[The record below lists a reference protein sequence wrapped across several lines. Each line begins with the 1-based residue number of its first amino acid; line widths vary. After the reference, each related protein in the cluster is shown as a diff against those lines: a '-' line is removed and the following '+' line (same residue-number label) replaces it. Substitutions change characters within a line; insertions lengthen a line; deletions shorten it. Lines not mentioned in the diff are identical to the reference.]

1 MNEEKKKKKLSF
13 LSRIIFFFNSVF
25 AALLLL
31 SYILPY
37 AVPKSFPILSVL
49 SLLVPV
55 FIIINFFFMLFW
67 ILNVRRQFLVSF
79 VVLIIGYSHVTSLYK
94 FSKNTSKAT
103 ENSIS
108 VMSYN
113 VRLFNIYEWLKE
125 SHVDKKIVDLVHAEF
140 PDIIAFQE
148 FHKKQIPAFSF
159 YPHQYVVLT
168 GKNKKTGQAIFSKYP
183 IIHKGSLDFP
193 NTANNAIFIDIVKNK
208 DTIRIYNIHLES
220 LRINPQK
227 EELSQENSGRLLK
240 RMANTFKMQQT
251 QAELFEQHRKQSHH
265 REIILGDFNNT
276 QFSNVY
282 KKIKGDMKDAF
293 VEAGQGFG
301 KTLDFAFFPMRIDFI
316 LVDQSFVVHKFK
328 TFSEHYSDHFPVQSV
343 ISLQ

>member
-1 MNEEKKKKKLSF
+1 MREEKKKKKLS
-13 LSRIIFFFNSVF
+13 LASRIIFFFNSVF

-67 ILNVRRQFLVSF
+67 ILAVRKQFFLSF
-79 VVLIIGYSHVTSLYK
+79 IVLIIGYSHVSSLYK
-94 FSKNTSKAT
+94 FSKNTTEAT
-103 ENSIS
+103 ENSLSI
-108 VMSYN
+108 MSYN

-125 SHVDKKIVDLVHAEF
+125 PHVDKKIVDLVHSEF
-140 PDIIAFQE
+140 PDVIAFQE
-148 FHKKQIPAFSF
+148 FHSKQASAFSF
-159 YPHQYVVLT
+159 YQHQYVVLT

-183 IIHKGSLDFP
+183 IIHKGSIDFP
-193 NTANNAIFIDIVKNK
+193 NTANNAIFIDIVKKK
-208 DTIRIYNIHLES
+208 DTIRVYNLHLES
-220 LRINPQK
+220 LRINPK
-227 EELSQENSGRLLK
+227 EEELSQENSGRLLK

-251 QAELFEQHRKQSHH
+251 QAELFEQHREQGRYK
-265 REIILGDFNNT
+265 EIILGDFNNT

-316 LVDQSFVVHKFK
+316 LVDESFTVHSFK
-328 TFSEHYSDHFPVQSV
+328 TFSEHFSDHFPIQSV
-343 ISLQ
+343 ISLK